1 MKSIMEHGKADYCY
15 LCGRMGYLEEHHIF
29 GGPNRKHSEALGLK
43 VHLCPECH
51 RDTRKGVHGS
61 EGQGKKLQLQQ
72 EAQKNFE
79 ARYSHEEF
87 IRVFGKNYLG

>member
-1 MKSIMEHGKADYCY
+1 
-15 LCGRMGYLEEHHIF
+15 MGYLEEHHIF

>member
-61 EGQGKKLQLQQ
+61 ARDRARSFSYSKKLRRTSRLDTLM
-72 EAQKNFE
+72 KN
-79 ARYSHEEF
+79 S
-87 IRVFGKNYLG
+87 